1 MIFSRHSRPGD
12 STALSFGACV
22 RAPLVLVALATLAL
36 LALAGCGRIAV
47 PEGWSGGVVDG
58 GTLYIGTSE
67 GEVRAISLDDGS
79 TQWRFP
85 LHGEERYR
93 AVYGTPV
100 LDGDTLYVGGYD
112 KVLYAIG
119 LDGRDKWVEP
129 LADAIVGGLAVS
141 GGLVVVGTS
150 DGIVYALDAEDG
162 SQQWRFQTGG
172 KVWSTPAV
180 ADGVAYFGSL
190 DHSVYAVALHDGSQQ
205 WKFAA
210 SGAVAAS
217 PVVYGGRV
225 YVGAFDGDFY
235 ALDAR
240 TGVEE
245 WRFEG
250 ASNWYWARPLVHGG
264 VILAPSLDGN
274 LYALNAD
281 TGNLL
286 WTVETEGPIVGSP
299 AVVSDS
305 MIALASTDGRV
316 RLIGMGGSVLDA
328 CNVNEEIR
336 TPVVSEG
343 DFIYFGARD
352 HSIRALRVKPN
363 GNPDEEWVH
372 FTNQESP
379 TQTDRPRAC

>member
-1 MIFSRHSRPGD
+1 MTQLQTTGHTRGRL
-12 STALSFGACV
+12 AL
-22 RAPLVLVALATLAL
+22 LAFAALAL

-47 PEGWSGGVVDG
+47 PEGWSGGVVDES
-58 GTLYIGTSE
+58 TLYIGTSE
-67 GEVRAISLDDGS
+67 GEVRAISVDDGS
-79 TQWRFP
+79 TRWRFA
-85 LHGEERYR
+85 LHGEEQYR

-100 LDGDTLYVGGYD
+100 LEGDTLYVGGYD
-112 KVLYAIG
+112 NVLYAIA

-129 LADAIVGGLAVS
+129 LGDAIVGGPAVADD
-141 GGLVVVGTS
+141 LVVVGAS
-150 DGIVYALDAEDG
+150 DGYVYALDADDG
-162 SQQWRFQTGG
+162 SQQWRFPTGG

-180 ADGVAYFGSL
+180 SDGVAYFGSL

-205 WKFAA
+205 WKFEAG
-210 SGAVAAS
+210 GAVAAS
-217 PVVYGGRV
+217 PVVHNGRV
-225 YVGAFDGDFY
+225 YVGSFGGIFY

-250 ASNWYWARPLVHGG
+250 ASNWYWARPLVHGD

-281 TGNLL
+281 TGNPL

-316 RLIGMGGSVLDA
+316 RLVGMGGSVLDV

-336 TPVVSEG
+336 TPVVAQG

-372 FTNQESP
+372 FTNQDSP
-379 TQTDRPRAC
+379 TQRGQAAAC

>member
-1 MIFSRHSRPGD
+1 MSPLRTPRHFHSRL
-12 STALSFGACV
+12 AL
-22 RAPLVLVALATLAL
+22 LALAVLAL

-47 PEGWSGGVVDG
+47 PEGWSGGVVDDD
-58 GTLYIGTSE
+58 TLYIGTSE
-67 GEVRAISLDDGS
+67 GEVRAISVDDGS
-79 TQWRFP
+79 TKWRFP
-85 LHGEERYR
+85 LQGEEEQYH

-100 LDGDTLYVGGYD
+100 LEGDTLYVGGYD
-112 KVLYAIG
+112 DRLYAIA
-119 LDGRDKWVEP
+119 LDGRDRWNEP
-129 LADAIVGGLAVS
+129 LGDRDDEPGQRGIVGGPAVAD
-141 GGLVVVGTS
+141 GLVLIGRS
-150 DGIVYALDAEDG
+150 DGYVYALETEDG
-162 SQQWRFQTGG
+162 SERWRFLTGG

-180 ADGVAYFGSL
+180 RDGVAYFGSL

-225 YVGAFDGDFY
+225 YVGAFDGSFY
-235 ALDAR
+235 ALNAR

-250 ASNWYWARPLVHGG
+250 ASNWYWARPIVHGD

-299 AVVSDS
+299 AVVSGS

-336 TPVVSEG
+336 TPVVAQG

-372 FTNQESP
+372 FTNQDSP
-379 TQTDRPRAC
+379 TQRGQAAAC